1 MFFFQYQN
9 NILLYYFNKV
19 YMSGTDNDI
28 DLNNINNP
36 IYKEDIKEDNDK
48 SGKEQYSNTSNCIE
62 KNDKYIIRNTN
73 DIDYKKYFKIRLNGD
88 LNSDNSSELDLD
100 SSINLSESY
109 IRRNNTDNTDS
120 RLLSAEWSKKY
131 DNEKELFIN
140 SIIASTILKHKYEYN
155 KKHSLIECNK
165 VLEEIDGCYYI
176 FPFIEIDETSNDS
189 AIETKYNIILPDRLK
204 LINNDIGG
212 INDDKIKH
220 MFLKDDSEDNTTFI
234 EPCTIAINSDIT
246 HTKLISDLKTMKFIG
261 TNQDDTK
268 KTNGINFIDGI
279 NNIIDHE
286 IYKKFIDILNNSNK
300 VDKFNDYIKTDLAD
314 SNGEITKQFEND
326 SALNYYDELLN
337 PLHIVPNPTHTNIE
351 DLRKEIEN
359 YIQDK
364 INYLYNFVPKVN
376 DTKTKFVYKQM
387 IIHSIYFTK
396 DTYRTEEYIA
406 EDFLNKVN
414 KNYYKNN
421 WLKMNSDGV
430 DELYKE
436 INKNSDIGKL
446 AKLSHF
452 DTDID
457 DKPFYHFTINVKLP
471 ICNTSPIRKNISD
484 VLLSNNLIVVIISY
498 LIAILIQALISCCL
512 EFWLKYGAGTSCI
525 YITNT
530 CKNIGDKTDVNISLI
545 DYFFRHRLTNF
556 PYQHCDRTIV
566 QSQSGG
572 NTKKFNY
579 PILNKGDG
587 RLCIPEDSY
596 TKYSNQRPFP
606 YNLIDYGEKN
616 FDSESIKYLFRTIV
630 IFILCFLIPLRYIF
644 NKCFNK
650 ISNIYDKYIS
660 RNKLLSSIVFVLLP
674 LSMPFISILILVS
687 LACSLILFFIYSI
700 ISIIHNILILFNPL
714 RNSKKIVEFLLCL
727 FGTVCSLT
735 TFYLIVVSVIQPKHV
750 KLDKDADG
758 NVIVNDGKVNNVDG
772 RIINE
777 GFHKL
782 PTILKFIILVCL
794 IIFGVIFF
802 GLKSIWYIGTDPMT
816 IEKNF
821 NTDMEKWYK
830 ILFYPFD
837 YDDLKNDQKEE
848 LGNYRIDK
856 KVDRSEIG
864 KTEYKPLANF
874 LTTKSSKISINKLLF
889 VLLILTLVFFITE
902 NTDSDRK
909 HKDSFI
915 VILAGLIFV
924 NVLIFLSSLLN
935 KYLVHCKKYNSFKSI
950 SNTIFGLTLY
960 NKSYYIKKGLYFI
973 IAGFFGLLSVQDAEG
988 KCDYENNITSIEQ
1001 NKKDDNDSVYN
1012 SLNILTKN
1020 IVDLSEFFLL
1030 FKKIIYLI
1038 CVFIIICLTSLAL
1051 PFVMIITLLFILFE
1065 LLYIFLIVPFTKG
1078 GHFIFR
1084 IMRNRYQLL
1093 TYMLCTAVILYIHN
1107 KEIFSNNTNTVV
1119 YTMSAILGLIVI
1131 YNFVNE

>member
-1 MFFFQYQN
+1 
-9 NILLYYFNKV
+9 
-19 YMSGTDNDI
+19 MSGTDSDI

-36 IYKEDIKEDNDK
+36 IYKEDIKEYNDK
-48 SGKEQYSNTSNCIE
+48 SGQELYSNTSNCIE
-62 KNDKYIIRNTN
+62 KNEKYIIRNTN
-73 DIDYKKYFKIRLNGD
+73 DIDYKKYFKIRLKGD

-100 SSINLSESY
+100 SSINLSEPY
-109 IRRNNTDNTDS
+109 IRINNTDNTDS
-120 RLLSAEWSKKY
+120 RLLSAEWAKKY
-131 DNEKELFIN
+131 DHEKELFIN
-140 SIIASTILKHKYEYN
+140 SIIASTIIKHKYHYN

-204 LINNDIGG
+204 LINNDIKG
-212 INDDKIKH
+212 INDDKIKP
-220 MFLKDDSEDNTTFI
+220 MFSNKDDGDDKTFI

-261 TNQDDTK
+261 TNQEDIK

-314 SNGEITKQFEND
+314 SSGKISKQFESDN
-326 SALNYYDELLN
+326 ALNNYEKLLN
-337 PLHIVPNPTHTNIE
+337 PLHIVPNPTHTNIK

-396 DTYRTEEYIA
+396 DTYRISEEIEDTE
-406 EDFLNKVN
+406 FLNKVDTTN
-414 KNYYKNN
+414 YKNN
-421 WLKMNSDGV
+421 WLKMTTEEANA
-430 DELYKE
+430 LYEE
-436 INKNSDIGKL
+436 IKSNENI

-452 DTDID
+452 DEDKEQ
-457 DKPFYHFTINVKLP
+457 KPFYHFTINVKLP

-556 PYQHCDRTIV
+556 PYQHCDGSVV

-579 PILNKGDG
+579 PILNKGNG

-596 TKYSNQRPFP
+596 NTYSNKRPFP

-687 LACSLILFFIYSI
+687 LACSLILYCIYTLLSM
-700 ISIIHNILILFNPL
+700 IHNIFMLFNSVRFAENIWEAIL
-714 RNSKKIVEFLLCL
+714 CILGTGFTLLTL
-727 FGTVCSLT
+727 YL
-735 TFYLIVVSVIQPKHV
+735 LIVAIFQPKHI
-750 KLDKDADG
+750 KIEKDDDG
-758 NVIVNDGKVNNVDG
+758 NYNNTDD
-772 RIINE
+772 RMLNE
-777 GFHKL
+777 WFHKL
-782 PTILKFIILVCL
+782 STLAKFGIICGSL
-794 IIFGVIFF
+794 IFGIIFF
-802 GLKSIWYIGTDPMT
+802 GIKNIFFVGKDPMT
-816 IEKNF
+816 NERTY
-821 NTDMEKWYK
+821 NTYMEKWYK
-830 ILFYPFD
+830 IIFYPFD
-837 YDDLKNDQKEE
+837 YDNLRATQKED

-856 KVDRSEIG
+856 EVNRPDIG
-864 KTEYKPLANF
+864 KQVYKPLAKF
-874 LTTKSSKISINKLLF
+874 LTIKKSKISVRTVLLLLF
-889 VLLILTLVFFITE
+889 IITAVFYFTEKNKDPYSPANAFMGILMCLFFFNILL
-902 NTDSDRK
+902 
-909 HKDSFI
+909 
-915 VILAGLIFV
+915 
-924 NVLIFLSSLLN
+924 FLYSLLN
-935 KYLVHCKKYNSFKSI
+935 KYLIYCKKYNSFKEIPDAVYFFSQKLCNGDGARI
-950 SNTIFGLTLY
+950 FNNIIFFILAGAFGLFSVV
-960 NKSYYIKKGLYFI
+960 NSKGTCPFNSDINQIQLHK
-973 IAGFFGLLSVQDAEG
+973 QDG
-988 KCDYENNITSIEQ
+988 N
-1001 NKKDDNDSVYN
+1001 VVN
-1012 SLNILTKN
+1012 SLNILSQDT
-1020 IVDLSEFFLL
+1020 IDLSEFILL
-1030 FKKIIYLI
+1030 LKKMIYLI
-1038 CVFIIICLTSLAL
+1038 CVSIILLLTSLAL